1 MTKINKL
8 QFSSHKP
15 FAGQKLIYFALQF
28 VNADAATI
36 GVIEFYIKH
45 CDGLYIPL
53 IERYMG
59 ESVKPHIVEMLGK
72 HENFMSAYF
81 KLEEHMQAETD
92 NDTIIVYDTGKLYDP
107 NVNSHIAN
115 RLN

>member
-1 MTKINKL
+1 VTKINKL

-36 GVIEFYIKH
+36 GVIEFYVKQSN
-45 CDGLYIPL
+45 GLYIPL
-53 IERYMG
+53 IERYRG
-59 ESVKPHIVEMLGK
+59 ESVKPHVVEMLGK
-72 HENFMSAYF
+72 YKNFMSAYL
-81 KLEEHMQAETD
+81 KLESRMQDETD
-92 NDTIIVYDTGKLYDP
+92 NDTITVYDTGKLYDP